1 MALLDLNGH
10 FDEAGTHAAS
20 NIVVVAG
27 YVAPA
32 TEWKELERLWT
43 EALREENAALY
54 HTTDIEAHPPRG
66 IYKDWTR
73 AKADRL
79 TDRVV
84 PIAAKYAG
92 PGVGVHIAT
101 ADWYAVVPFVK
112 EQLPNRPHDVLFQ
125 ILARAC
131 MELAVESLDSN
142 LPVEEKLAFVFEEN
156 DFSNVTLEGYQSIKR
171 NHPLSER
178 FGGLAFTS
186 KKDVIGLQAADLF
199 AWHYRRV
206 TEIRRGLRSDTV
218 HRSVG
223 QLIRSDFVFRFVNHD
238 QLRDRVDHLVAKI
251 VRDQLEQ
258 IERSDKAFDE
268 EMSARLDKQRK

>member
-1 MALLDLNGH
+1 
-10 FDEAGTHAAS
+10 
-20 NIVVVAG
+20 
-27 YVAPA
+27 
-32 TEWKELERLWT
+32 
-43 EALREENAALY
+43 
-54 HTTDIEAHPPRG
+54 
-66 IYKDWTR
+66 
-73 AKADRL
+73 
-79 TDRVV
+79 
-84 PIAAKYAG
+84 
-92 PGVGVHIAT
+92 
-101 ADWYAVVPFVK
+101 
-112 EQLPNRPHDVLFQ
+112 
-125 ILARAC
+125 

-199 AWHYRRV
+199 AWHYVALPRYGV
-206 TEIRRGLRSDTV
+206 GLGQTLFIEVS
-218 HRSVG
+218 G

-258 IERSDKAFDE
+258 IERSDKASMKKCQRDWTN
-268 EMSARLDKQRK
+268 SAK